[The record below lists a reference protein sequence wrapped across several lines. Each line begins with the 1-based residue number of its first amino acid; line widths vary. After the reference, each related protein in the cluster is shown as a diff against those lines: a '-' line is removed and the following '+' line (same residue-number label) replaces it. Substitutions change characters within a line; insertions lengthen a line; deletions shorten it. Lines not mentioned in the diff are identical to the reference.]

1 MQEAPHV
8 EGLEEVLVGV
18 AAEEDV
24 VGGEEEDAVVE
35 GVDY

>member
-1 MQEAPHV
+1 VQEAPHV
-8 EGLEEVLVGV
+8 EGLEEVLVWV

-24 VGGEEEDAVVE
+24 VGEEEEDVVEE